1 MPSQKQT
8 FFVVI
13 LMPFIACSLWIST
26 AIAAVSPAP
35 TPTVFVEHLTSTAL
49 FDRLTYPAKVKPKVE
64 AFVLAE
70 VDGVLDKVH
79 GALGQKVRKGQAL
92 VTLRHTDPVF
102 QYAPVVVKAPV
113 NGVVSQIEFTEGS
126 RVTAGQK
133 LLVVIDP
140 NSPKVV
146 IELAAADLEDI
157 KIGMTGELR
166 PVGQDHI
173 HEVRVVGISP
183 FPDSATGTA
192 TCELEVVTGNENAGN
207 DKTRPRLPPGLMG
220 KVSFKV
226 RERKGIQVP
235 ESAIVFRGKETLV
248 RTVDEGIVHLSTVKL
263 GNLRRGYYEVTEGI
277 VEGVNVVVR
286 SSQYVA
292 DGQKV
297 QVQTEETVKF
307 E

>member
-1 MPSQKQT
+1 
-8 FFVVI
+8 
-13 LMPFIACSLWIST
+13 MPFIACSLWITT
-26 AIAAVSPAP
+26 ALAAVSAPP
-35 TPTVFVEHLTSTAL
+35 TPTVFVDQLASTAL

-64 AFVLAE
+64 ASVLAE
-70 VDGVLDKVH
+70 TDGVVEKVH
-79 GALGQKVRKGQAL
+79 GALGHKVAKGQPL
-92 VTLRHTDPVF
+92 ITLRHTDPVF
-102 QYAPVVVKAPV
+102 QYAPVVIKAPV
-113 NGVVSQIEFTEGS
+113 KGVISQIEFSEGS
-126 RVTAGQK
+126 RVNAGQK

-140 NSPKVV
+140 NAPKVV

-166 PVGQDHI
+166 PVGQEHTY
-173 HEVRVVGISP
+173 EVRVVGISP

-192 TCELEVVTGNENAGN
+192 TCELEVVTGNEKEGN
-207 DKTRPRLPPGLMG
+207 ESKPRLPPGLMG

-235 ESAIVFRGKETLV
+235 ESAIVFRGKETMV
-248 RTVDEGIVHLSTVKL
+248 RTVDEGIVHLTTVKL
-263 GNLRRGYYEVTEGI
+263 GNLRRGFYEVTEGI

-297 QVQTEETVKF
+297 QVQTEETAKF

>member
-1 MPSQKQT
+1 
-8 FFVVI
+8 
-13 LMPFIACSLWIST
+13 MPFIAFSLWITT
-26 AIAAVSPAP
+26 ALAAVSPPP
-35 TPTVFVEHLTSTAL
+35 TPTVFVDHVESASL

-64 AFVLAE
+64 ANVLAE
-70 VDGVLDKVH
+70 IDGVVEKVH
-79 GALGQKVRKGQAL
+79 GALGHKVAKGQPL
-92 VTLRHTDPVF
+92 ITLRHTDPVF
-102 QYAPVVVKAPV
+102 QYAPVVIKAPV
-113 NGVVSQIEFTEGS
+113 KGVISQIEFTEGS
-126 RVTAGQK
+126 RVNAGQK

-140 NSPKVV
+140 NAPKVV

-166 PVGQDHI
+166 PVGQEHTY
-173 HEVRVVGISP
+173 EVRVVGISP

-192 TCELEVVTGNENAGN
+192 TCELEVATGNEKAGN
-207 DKTRPRLPPGLMG
+207 ESRPRLPPGLMG

-248 RTVDEGIVHLSTVKL
+248 RTVDEGIVHLATVKL
-263 GNLRRGYYEVTEGI
+263 GNLRRGFYEVTEGI

-297 QVQTEETVKF
+297 QVQTEETAKF